1 MLSLLISLPVSDPIL
16 LSLSATLSVYLAQ
29 SAKHSDACAAT
40 RPDATADTTS

>member
-29 SAKHSDACAAT
+29 SSKHSGACTAT
-40 RPDATADTTS
+40 RPDAPGDTTS